1 MGRRVPVF
9 AVRLGEDPYGFIG
22 RFQAFNGN
30 GRPRAALALELFEC
44 FVKHSQLQ
52 RDMSDVTVGLFEAS
66 NNYMD
71 ARSRVNN
78 LELLEFWD
86 QTYSD
91 RVLEALKQNSQVSGA
106 FGVRKKVE
114 ALVQKWGAS
123 NG

>member
-1 MGRRVPVF
+1 
-9 AVRLGEDPYGFIG
+9 
-22 RFQAFNGN
+22 
-30 GRPRAALALELFEC
+30 
-44 FVKHSQLQ
+44 
-52 RDMSDVTVGLFEAS
+52 MSDVTVGLFEAS